1 MTLLRTVQSTVIAA
15 VVATVGIGI
24 AAPQQA
30 SADAGTTASAAR
42 SHAKVRVVA
51 PSFES
56 EVLRLTNRERQKRGL
71 RLLVRAQCTERVSAR
86 WAWNMAARNRFRH
99 QSMRRVARACGTRY
113 VGENIAMGR
122 PLGAAQVVSLWMH
135 SAGHRTNILN
145 PHYRFLGV
153 GAYQSTQSGRVYVVQ
168 DFRG

>member
-1 MTLLRTVQSTVIAA
+1 MSFLRIAQSIVLAT
-15 VVATVGIGI
+15 VVAAMGVGI

-30 SADAGTTASAAR
+30 SAAGGNSASAAR
-42 SHAKVRVVA
+42 SQAKVRAVA

-56 EVLRLTNRERQKRGL
+56 EVLRLTNWERQKRGL
-71 RLLVRAQCTERVSAR
+71 RPLALAWCTERVSGLWAR
-86 WAWNMAARNRFRH
+86 TMAARNTFRH

-135 SAGHRTNILN
+135 SPGHRANILN
-145 PHYRFLGV
+145 PKFGHLGV
-153 GAYQSTQSGRVYVVQ
+153 GAFQSTQSGRTYVVQ
-168 DFRG
+168 NFRA